1 MDDVNQ
7 LGLLPGPL
15 TELTLLQ
22 HLHYMYHTTS
32 DASPELLTSGECPY
46 FIAPVGIMNLSAT
59 DLEGNNGLRGT
70 ILGVDTDNGEKNGA
84 SDNVSLK
91 HGDAAKRDNV
101 VTLASLNADRKATAS
116 RTPEVVIPLVK
127 FDLQFLAFPA
137 VHVSLS
143 TIMGLLTPPSSP
155 RWELT
160 KAELEAAPAA
170 AHVVKVLQVNNGHL
184 LSPALAVELCKDLLC
199 ALAHMISW

>member
-1 MDDVNQ
+1 
-7 LGLLPGPL
+7 
-15 TELTLLQ
+15 
-22 HLHYMYHTTS
+22 MYHTAP

-46 FIAPVGIMNLSAT
+46 FVAPVGIMNLSAS

-70 ILGVDTDNGEKNGA
+70 ILGVDTGTDEQSGA
-84 SDNVSLK
+84 NDNVSLK
-91 HGDAAKRDNV
+91 HGDPARKDNV
-101 VTLASLNADRKATAS
+101 FTLASLNADRKASVA
-116 RTPEVVIPLVK
+116 RTPEVFIPPVE

-143 TIMGLLTPPSSP
+143 TILGLLTPPSSP

-160 KAELEAAPAA
+160 RTELEATPAT
-170 AHVVKVLQVNNGHL
+170 AHVVKVLQVNHGHM

-199 ALAHMISW
+199 AVAHMVSW